1 MSEIR
6 TVQLTGKS
14 TFIISLPKH
23 WIKSNNIKVHDKLV
37 ILENEDGSLIIY
49 PYNKFKRKDE
59 SIITVDFKIY
69 NSYEEV
75 LRECIA
81 LYLAGYQSIKVI
93 NITSN
98 LHELKE
104 ELRERLV
111 GIEIIDETINS
122 FTIHVFTS
130 SIEVNIE
137 KILDRM
143 FSIVHLMFEN
153 FISFVKGEVDYYK
166 RIIELDTDVDRFYNF
181 ISRQIN
187 QALDNSYLVY
197 ELGLNN
203 KLECIEYKLVA
214 RALERIA
221 DHIEEM
227 VSNFI
232 KLVNVSEEIK
242 NEIVNLSGKIK
253 ENFKDMLITFLK
265 KDKEKANKSIINI
278 IAILNDIRNLTENLL
293 KNYSDK
299 QELTSLKLILES
311 LKRISEY
318 TIDIAEYTINIANY
332 NY

>member
-187 QALDNSYLVY
+187 QALNNSYLVY

-278 IAILNDIRNLTENLL
+278 IAILNDIRNLTEMLF

>member
-6 TVQLTGKS
+6 SVQLSGKS
-14 TFIISLPKH
+14 TFIVSLPKH

-37 ILENEDGSLIIY
+37 ILENEDGSLTIY

-59 SIITVDFKIY
+59 SIITVDFKTY

-130 SIEVNIE
+130 SIEVNIG
-137 KILDRM
+137 KILERM
-143 FSIVHLMFEN
+143 FSIVYLMFEN

-187 QALDNSYLVY
+187 QALSNSYLVY

-232 KLVNVSEEIK
+232 KLSSISEEIK
-242 NEIVNLSGKIK
+242 KDIVNLSEKIK

-265 KDKEKANKSIINI
+265 KDKEKANKNITNI
-278 IAILNDIRNLTENLL
+278 IEILNDIRNLTENLL
-293 KNYSDK
+293 KNYANK

-318 TIDIAEYTINIANY
+318 TIDIAENTINIANY

>member
-59 SIITVDFKIY
+59 SIITVDFKTY

-81 LYLAGYQSIKVI
+81 LYLAGYQSIKVV

-130 SIEVNIE
+130 SIEVNIG
-137 KILDRM
+137 KILERM
-143 FSIVHLMFEN
+143 FSIVYLMFEN

-187 QALDNSYLVY
+187 QALSNSYLVY

-232 KLVNVSEEIK
+232 KLGSVSEEIK
-242 NEIVNLSGKIK
+242 NDIVNLSEKIK

-278 IAILNDIRNLTENLL
+278 IAILNDIRNLTESLL

-318 TIDIAEYTINIANY
+318 TIDIAENTINIANY

>member
-6 TVQLTGKS
+6 SVQLSGKS
-14 TFIISLPKH
+14 TFIVSLPKH

-37 ILENEDGSLIIY
+37 ILENEDGSLTIY

-59 SIITVDFKIY
+59 SIITVDFKTY
-69 NSYEEV
+69 NSYKEV

-81 LYLAGYQSIKVI
+81 LYLAGYQSIKII

-130 SIEVNIE
+130 SIEVNIG
-137 KILDRM
+137 KILERM
-143 FSIVHLMFEN
+143 FSIVYLMFEN
-153 FISFVKGEVDYYK
+153 FISLVKGEVDYYK

-187 QALDNSYLVY
+187 QALSNSYLVY

-232 KLVNVSEEIK
+232 KLSSVCEEIK
-242 NEIVNLSGKIK
+242 KDIVNLSEKIK

-265 KDKEKANKSIINI
+265 KNKEKANKNITNI
-278 IAILNDIRNLTENLL
+278 IEILNDIRNLTENLL
-293 KNYSDK
+293 KNYANK

-318 TIDIAEYTINIANY
+318 TIDIAEHTINIANY

>member
-6 TVQLTGKS
+6 SVQLSGKS
-14 TFIISLPKH
+14 TFIVSLPKH
-23 WIKSNNIKVHDKLV
+23 WIKINNIKVHDKLV
-37 ILENEDGSLIIY
+37 ILENEDGSLTIY

-59 SIITVDFKIY
+59 SIITVDFKTY

-130 SIEVNIE
+130 SIEVNIG
-137 KILDRM
+137 KILERM
-143 FSIVHLMFEN
+143 SSIVYLMFEN
-153 FISFVKGEVDYYK
+153 FISLVKGEVDYYK

-187 QALDNSYLVY
+187 QALSNSYLVY

-232 KLVNVSEEIK
+232 KLGSVSEEIK

-318 TIDIAEYTINIANY
+318 TIDIAEHTINIANY

>member
-6 TVQLTGKS
+6 NVQLSGKS
-14 TFIISLPKH
+14 TFIVSLPKH
-23 WIKSNNIKVHDKLV
+23 WVKSNNIRVHDKLI

-49 PYNKFKRKDE
+49 PYHKFKRKDE
-59 SIITVDFKIY
+59 DTITVDFKTY

-130 SIEVNIE
+130 SIEVNIG

-143 FSIVHLMFEN
+143 FSIVYLMFEN
-153 FISFVKGEVDYYK
+153 FISFVKGEIDYYK

-187 QALDNSYLVY
+187 QALSNSYLVY

-232 KLVNVSEEIK
+232 KLGSVSEEIK

-265 KDKEKANKSIINI
+265 KDKEKANKNITNI
-278 IAILNDIRNLTENLL
+278 IAILNDIRNLTESLL
-293 KNYSDK
+293 KNYTYK

-318 TIDIAEYTINIANY
+318 TIDIAENTINIANY
-332 NY
+332 

>member
-81 LYLAGYQSIKVI
+81 LYLAGYQSIKVVD
-93 NITSN
+93 ITSN

-187 QALDNSYLVY
+187 QALGNSYLVY

-232 KLVNVSEEIK
+232 KLGSVSEEIK
-242 NEIVNLSGKIK
+242 NDIVNLSEKIK

-278 IAILNDIRNLTENLL
+278 IAILNDIRNLTESLL

>member
-59 SIITVDFKIY
+59 SIITVDFKTY

-81 LYLAGYQSIKVI
+81 LYLAGYQSIKVV

-130 SIEVNIE
+130 SIEVNIG
-137 KILDRM
+137 KILERM
-143 FSIVHLMFEN
+143 FSIVYLMFEN

-187 QALDNSYLVY
+187 QALSNSYLVY

-232 KLVNVSEEIK
+232 KLGSVSEEIK

-293 KNYSDK
+293 KNYANK

>member
-6 TVQLTGKS
+6 NVQLSGKS
-14 TFIISLPKH
+14 TFIVSLPKH

-59 SIITVDFKIY
+59 SIITVDFKTY

-81 LYLAGYQSIKVI
+81 LYLAGYQSIKVV

-130 SIEVNIE
+130 SIEVNIG
-137 KILDRM
+137 KILERM
-143 FSIVHLMFEN
+143 FSIVYLMFEN

-187 QALDNSYLVY
+187 QALSNSYLVY

-232 KLVNVSEEIK
+232 KLGSVSEEIK

-318 TIDIAEYTINIANY
+318 TIDIAEYTINMANY